1 MTTTATGRPNDA
13 LGAMAWMGMTI
24 AAFLTQMIAVRAL
37 ADDLNVFQILLIR
50 NVVSLLILTPTA
62 LARGPAVLITHRFR
76 THVVRN
82 AANFVGQASWIYA
95 VTLLPLAVVTALEF
109 TTPIWVALLA
119 AIFLGERLNGNRLIA
134 IGFGFLG
141 VLVILRPGLEAVD
154 PAAMVIIGS
163 AIFFAAS
170 NVWVKALTRTESA
183 FTIVLYMQLIQ
194 LPLSGTAAMF
204 DWTNPTWAHAPW
216 LLVIGIAGLSAH
228 YGMTRAF
235 ALADA
240 TVVGPIDF
248 LRLPITAVVAYILY
262 EEGLNPF
269 VLGGALLIFAGNFYS
284 VWQEHRAT
292 RS

>member
-1 MTTTATGRPNDA
+1 MATAATGRPNDA

-62 LARGPAVLITHRFR
+62 LARGRTVLITHRFG
-76 THVVRN
+76 THVARN

-119 AIFLGERLNGNRLIA
+119 AIFLGERLTGNRLIA